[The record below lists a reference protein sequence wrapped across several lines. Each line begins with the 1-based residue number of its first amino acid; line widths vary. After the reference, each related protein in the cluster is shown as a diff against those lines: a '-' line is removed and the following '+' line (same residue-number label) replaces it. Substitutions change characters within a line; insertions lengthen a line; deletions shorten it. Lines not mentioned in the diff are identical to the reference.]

1 VSQDGLPIGGE
12 PPAGAGH
19 WLNGERIGVYSAMIV
34 VIFAVV
40 LLGWIALSL
49 PLLVDPRGKPIGADF
64 MSYWSA
70 ARLALDGRPEAA
82 FDGAAI
88 TLVQHQAVP
97 FLPNIWYPW
106 HYPPIFLLVVAP
118 LGLVPYPAA
127 LASFV
132 VGTAALWAAL
142 VRRVFTDRRAWIVA
156 AATPAGL
163 INLIDGQNAFLTAAL
178 AGFALLWLDR
188 RPVAAGVLI
197 GLLAVKPHLAVLFP
211 LALLA
216 EGRWRSIAAAAVT
229 VLALIGASLLAFGWG
244 PWAAFLDHLPV
255 TQAMADQGA
264 VPWGTMPSPYV
275 FALSVGLPV
284 IVARV
289 LQAVV
294 ALFAAGCVWWVWKR
308 HGAAFEAK
316 AATLVAGSLLVSPYL
331 FYYDLTWAALAD
343 AWLAMLGLERG
354 FYRGEREILL
364 FAWLAPALMQPVHA
378 LTSLQPGFPAVLLLL
393 LLAVRRAASAPRLAE
408 AVIASPP
415 SPVSR

>member
-1 VSQDGLPIGGE
+1 VSADRFPAGGQ

-19 WLNGERIGVYSAMIV
+19 WLNGERIRVYSLMIV
-34 VIFAVV
+34 AIFAVI
-40 LLGWIALSL
+40 LLGWVARSL

-70 ARLALDGRPEAA
+70 ARLALDGRAEAA
-82 FDGAAI
+82 FEGAAI
-88 TLVQHQAVP
+88 ALVQHQAVP

-132 VGTAALWAAL
+132 LGTAALWAAL
-142 VRRVFTDRRAWIVA
+142 VRCILTDRRAWIVA

-163 INLIDGQNAFLTAAL
+163 ITLLDGQNAFLTAAL

-188 RPVAAGVLI
+188 RPAAAGILI

-211 LALLA
+211 LALVA
-216 EGRWRSIAAAAVT
+216 EGRWRSIAAAAAT
-229 VLALIGASLLAFGWG
+229 VLVLVAASLAAFGWG

-264 VPWGTMPSPYV
+264 VPWGTMPSAYV
-275 FALSVGLPV
+275 FALSLGLPV
-284 IVARV
+284 GVARV

-294 ALFAAGCVWWVWKR
+294 ALFAAGCVWRVWR
-308 HGAAFEAK
+308 TRGAAFEAK

-331 FYYDLTWAALAD
+331 FYYDLTWAALAVG
-343 AWLAMLGLERG
+343 WLAMLGRKYG
-354 FYRGEREILL
+354 FDRGEREILL
-364 FAWLAPALMQPVHA
+364 FAWLAPVLMQPVQA
-378 LTSLQPGFPAVLLLL
+378 LTSFQPGFPAVMLLLI
-393 LLAVRRAASAPRLAE
+393 LAVRRAATAPRLG
-408 AVIASPP
+408 
-415 SPVSR
+415 